1 MDKTAHNV
9 SGLACVLGL
18 TNSHNSSHQ
27 LPRNVTPKEWCPPT
41 FSPFFDLWYSTVAS
55 RKKYR
60 LTAAASRKKNTKI
73 SEKKFSGF
81 GRKHVARS
89 GEKTF
94 RVGKV
99 PSYFSVLQAVLVKIV
114 LRYFSASQLLA
125 NHETTVLTAD
135 HRPAH

>member
-1 MDKTAHNV
+1 MVPPHFFAFFRLVVLYRRKPEKIPTC
-9 SGLACVLGL
+9 SG
-18 TNSHNSSHQ
+18 
-27 LPRNVTPKEWCPPT
+27 
-41 FSPFFDLWYSTVAS
+41 
-55 RKKYR
+55 RK
-60 LTAAASRKKNTKI
+60 SKKNTKI
-73 SEKKFSGF
+73 SEKKSSGF